1 MLTYRIH
8 LLRHGMTQGNIE
20 GRYIGRTDVPLCAQG
35 REGLLALQSR
45 FEYPAADIVIS
56 SPLQRCTETADILYP
71 DCYRE
76 EWPAFVE
83 CDFGEWE
90 NQSYQQLQKLP
101 SFAQWLSSGMQE
113 APPGGESPQDVLSR
127 AADGMNQLFRRMMD
141 ERLRSVALITH
152 GGLISM
158 LLYGMGLPKRP
169 VQQCM
174 VGNGR
179 GYTILL
185 TPQMWMRDRA
195 FEIYGV
201 APYGLQEKDINRPL
215 EELPKEPDGYPFAG
229 KKG

>member
-8 LLRHGMTQGNIE
+8 LLRHGLTQGNIE
-20 GRYIGRTDVPLCAQG
+20 GRYIGRTDVPLCEKG
-35 REGLLALQSR
+35 REELFKLKKR
-45 FEYPAADIVIS
+45 YDYPAADIVIS

-71 DCYRE
+71 DCYQE
-76 EWPAFVE
+76 KWPAFVE

-90 NQSYQQLQKLP
+90 NQTYRQLQDLP
-101 SFAQWLSSGMQE
+101 SFAGWLSSGMQE
-113 APPGGESPQDVLSR
+113 APPGGESAGDVLRR
-127 AADGMNQLFRRMMD
+127 AADGMNLLFRRMMD
-141 ERLRSVALITH
+141 DRLRSAALVTH
-152 GGLISM
+152 GGLIAM

-169 VQQCM
+169 VEQCM

-185 TPQMWMRDRA
+185 TPQMWMRDHA

-215 EELPKEPDGYPFAG
+215 EELSKEPDGG
-229 KKG
+229 